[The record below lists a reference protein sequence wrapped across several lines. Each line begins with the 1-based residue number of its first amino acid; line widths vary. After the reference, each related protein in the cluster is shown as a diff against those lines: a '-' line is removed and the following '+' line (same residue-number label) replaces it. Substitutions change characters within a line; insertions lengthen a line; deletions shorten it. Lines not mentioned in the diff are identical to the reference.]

1 MAGELIDNAL
11 VIQFSDQVHVLS
23 QQMESRLRPFVEV
36 RPMTGETYA
45 YDGLGPIEASPVVG
59 RQQPVQFSDIN
70 HLRRQIARQRF
81 ALTLPIDA
89 ADVRG
94 MLQNPQGEYAKA
106 CVRAMARVFDR
117 VVVSC
122 LFATVYTGRT
132 MGTAVTAAND
142 GVLTVTATSGLTY
155 AQLLTIRKNFMDN
168 DVGNDIEETFVMG
181 IAGNEYVSLMQEVEL
196 INDLYSQ
203 HYVVDKGRM
212 AEAAGIKLVP
222 FAANAPKP
230 VLSVASSVRSCFAM
244 STRGVCVGM
253 SKEFSLKVE
262 PRPDLIEVTQV
273 QIIFDL
279 GAVRTEGPLVQQV
292 NTTAS

>member
-1 MAGELIDNAL
+1 MAADLIDNAL
-11 VIQFSDQVHVLS
+11 IVEFSSYVHILA
-23 QQMESRLRPFVEV
+23 QQMEARLKPFVEL
-36 RPMTGETYA
+36 RQMNGETYA
-45 YDGLGPIEASPVVG
+45 YDGLGPVEAAPVVG

-94 MLQNPQGEYAKA
+94 TLQSPQGEYAKA

-117 VVVSC
+117 VVVAS

-142 GVLTVTATSGLTY
+142 GVVTVTATSGLTY
-155 AQLLTIRKNFMDN
+155 AQLISIRKNFMDN
-168 DVGNDIEETFVMG
+168 EIGNDIKETFVMG
-181 IAGNEYVSLMQEVEL
+181 IAGNEYTSLMQEVEL

-203 HYVVDKGRM
+203 HYVVDKGEM
-212 AEAAGIKLVP
+212 AEAAGIKLIP
-222 FAANAPKP
+222 FGAAVAKP
-230 VLSVASSVRSCFAM
+230 VLNVSSSTRNCFVM
-244 STRGVCVGM
+244 STRGCCVAL
-253 SKEFSLKVE
+253 SKDVTLRVE
-262 PRPDLIEVTQV
+262 PRPDLIEVMQV
-273 QIIFDL
+273 QMIYDL